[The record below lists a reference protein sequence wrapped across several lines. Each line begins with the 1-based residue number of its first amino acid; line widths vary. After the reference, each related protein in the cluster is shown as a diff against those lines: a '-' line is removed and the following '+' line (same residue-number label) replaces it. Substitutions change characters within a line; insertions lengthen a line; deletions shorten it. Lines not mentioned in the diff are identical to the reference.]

1 MCDAQDTSAQGVV
14 HAMKKLLSGLV
25 LLNVLVVGVAQV
37 HAKDGDPLLT
47 QEEFAKRAHKAE
59 AIAERVK
66 RVHTYENKINKLHL
80 NNGQWERRGPAVAIP
95 ELDANAAGAA
105 LALLLGGAYV
115 LIERRKRVAV

>member
-1 MCDAQDTSAQGVV
+1 V
-14 HAMKKLLSGLV
+14 HA
-25 LLNVLVVGVAQV
+25 N
-37 HAKDGDPLLT
+37 DGSLLT

-59 AIAERVK
+59 AMAERVK
-66 RVHTYENKINKLHL
+66 RVHTYENKINKLH
-80 NNGQWERRGPAVAIP
+80 NNGAQWERRGPAVSIP